1 MKTLLTIKS
10 SIYGETGQ
18 SSKLVDAYAAEFRRQ
33 QPGARVVARDLA
45 AAPPPHL
52 TAERFAAF
60 AAPAASRDAGQHA
73 VVDYSD
79 ALIGELREAD
89 VIAFGVP
96 MYNFSVPSTLR
107 AYFDHVG
114 RAGVTFRYSD
124 SGPEGLLTGKRAVA
138 FMTRGG
144 HYEGE
149 LDTQAPYLR
158 QFLGFIGI
166 TDLELVIADRLAFG
180 ETIRAASLAAA
191 RMPAA
196 A

>member
-114 RAGVTFRYSD
+114 RAGVTFRYNET
-124 SGPEGLLTGKRAVA
+124 GPEGLLKGKRAIA
-138 FMTRGG
+138 FLTRGG

-180 ETIRAASLAAA
+180 ETIRAESLAAA
-191 RMPAA
+191 YAA
-196 A
+196 AA

>member
-96 MYNFSVPSTLR
+96 MYNFSVP
-107 AYFDHVG
+107 
-114 RAGVTFRYSD
+114 
-124 SGPEGLLTGKRAVA
+124 
-138 FMTRGG
+138 
-144 HYEGE
+144 
-149 LDTQAPYLR
+149 
-158 QFLGFIGI
+158 
-166 TDLELVIADRLAFG
+166 
-180 ETIRAASLAAA
+180 
-191 RMPAA
+191 
-196 A
+196 